1 MAAEARELRV
11 ALISMRHE
19 VGRLSSNMDRM
30 ERWLDRAMK
39 KKPGFVGFPEFAM
52 TGWTYDEAEALSLRA
67 AALSRMDRWA
77 MDRGVWIGA
86 PFVERR
92 GGRLYNTTLLTG
104 PDGRAGAMRKVNL
117 VTGESERYTPGSQ
130 FPVFDVAGCAL
141 GVATCADATRFEM
154 IHLLSLR
161 GAEVVFAPHASVL
174 RPYGNSRG
182 GFVKWRLERW
192 PLFARDCCC
201 FVAGVN
207 SAGLSE
213 RPSDEEELSYCG
225 GALVMDWQGRRVGAL
240 GGGGKREGMVVV
252 TLDLAGLRR
261 ARREHT
267 LSAEFRPAIVYN
279 RRRGWRMGAG
289 QGGGV

>member
-1 MAAEARELRV
+1 MAAEAAELRV

-19 VGRLSSNMDRM
+19 VGRLADNMDRM

-39 KKPGFVGFPEFAM
+39 KRPGFVGFPEFSI
-52 TGWTYDEAEALSLRA
+52 TGWTYNDSETLTLRA
-67 AALSRMDRWA
+67 AALSRVDRWA
-77 MDRGVWIGA
+77 RERGVWIGA

-92 GGRLYNTTLLTG
+92 KERLFNTTLVTG
-104 PDGRAGAMRKVNL
+104 PNGRAGAMRKVNL
-117 VTGESERYTPGSQ
+117 VTGEAQRYTPGEL
-130 FPVFDVAGCAL
+130 FPVFEVAGCAL

-154 IHLLSLR
+154 VHLLSLR

-174 RPYGNSRG
+174 RPYGNSRR
-182 GFVKWRLERW
+182 GFVKWRMERW

-213 RPSDEEELSYCG
+213 QPCEEEELSYCG
-225 GALVMDWQGRRVGAL
+225 GALVMDWRGRRVAAL
-240 GGGGKREGMVVV
+240 SGPGKREGMLVA
-252 TLDLAGLRR
+252 TLDLAALRR
-261 ARREHT
+261 AREEHT

-289 QGGGV
+289 